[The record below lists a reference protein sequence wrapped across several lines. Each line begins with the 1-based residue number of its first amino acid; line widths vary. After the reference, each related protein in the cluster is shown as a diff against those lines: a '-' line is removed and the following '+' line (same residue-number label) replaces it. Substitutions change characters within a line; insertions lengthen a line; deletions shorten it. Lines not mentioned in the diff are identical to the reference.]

1 MPRTGDGLQG
11 EVEGTPRSLA
21 NPSTSL
27 RPAQDKRVPRQVGQ
41 ARPHL
46 YSPRPPLPGTPAL
59 PQRRARDPN
68 VDDALRREL
77 YFFSLYR
84 LFEAALLALMLFS
97 PASALIGEPRYALL
111 GKLTTVS
118 YLAASLL
125 LLYWAH
131 SRRALRG
138 QVMLGTAIDI
148 AAATLATHALPAA
161 APGIA
166 LMLLFNIGAAAL
178 LLPLRYGLSGAA
190 IAALAMLGEFLWT
203 LLRNNTND
211 RPLAELLMFGVSYLA
226 IAMLTYLLGRQM
238 RDSQALAERRGA
250 QVANLAEI
258 NELIIRRMRTGVLLV
273 EEDGRLRLANEAALG
288 LMGELG
294 DGEHSLAMVAPEISR
309 RLAAWLRDGAT
320 DDAPVRLGVDQL
332 EVLPRFARLSA
343 GSDTTLVF
351 LDDASLLSR
360 RAESMTLATLG
371 RFSASLAHEIRNPL
385 AAISYATQLLQ
396 ESSRID
402 DADGRLLEIIHQQCM
417 RTNGIVESVLGLA
430 RRERANPEHVDL
442 AQFTRRF
449 VDDYEQML
457 PPESGKLQA
466 VGDAAV
472 AALVDPRHLQQVL
485 TVLVANA
492 LHYGR
497 LPGDPARVT
506 LRVHASATAPQIDVV
521 DRGPGIPDAVATQLF
536 RPFFT
541 TSEHGTGLGLYIA
554 RELCRANG
562 ASLEYVAVP
571 GGGSCFRLTLPGPH
585 ALMPA

>member
-1 MPRTGDGLQG
+1 MRYAKAGSQCI
-11 EVEGTPRSLA
+11 LA
-21 NPSTSL
+21 ATS
-27 RPAQDKRVPRQVGQ
+27 RRD
-41 ARPHL
+41 AR
-46 YSPRPPLPGTPAL
+46 L
-59 PQRRARDPN
+59 PQRRAHDPN

-84 LFEAALLALMLFS
+84 MFEAALLALMLFS
-97 PASALIGEPRYALL
+97 PAGALIGEPRYALL

-118 YLAASLL
+118 YLAASLV

-166 LMLLFNIGAAAL
+166 LMLLFNIGAAGL
-178 LLPLRYGLSGAA
+178 LLPLRYGLGGAA

-203 LLRNNTND
+203 LLRNNSND

-273 EEDGRLRLANEAALG
+273 EEDGRLRLVNEAALG
-288 LMGELG
+288 LLGELG
-294 DGEHSLAMVAPEISR
+294 EGDRSLAMVAPEISR
-309 RLAAWLRDGAT
+309 RLAAWLRDGAA
-320 DDAPVRLGVDQL
+320 DDAPVRLGPDQL

-343 GSDTTLVF
+343 SSNAALVF

-402 DADGRLLEIIHQQCM
+402 AADGRLLEIIHQQCM

-442 AQFTRRF
+442 LQFTRRF
-449 VDDYEQML
+449 VDDYQQML
-457 PPESGKLQA
+457 PPEAGTLQA
-466 VGDAAV
+466 TGSASA

-485 TVLVANA
+485 TVLVSNA

-506 LRVHASATAPQIDVV
+506 LRVQASAQAPQIDVV
-521 DRGPGIPDAVATQLF
+521 DRGPGIPDAVVSQLF
-536 RPFFT
+536 RPFYT

-554 RELCRANG
+554 RELCHANG
-562 ASLEYVAVP
+562 ATLEYVAVP

-585 ALMPA
+585 ALMPG